1 MMTRELSV
9 DEANEY
15 LLGLFR
21 ALLTYPKFKAFIDE
35 YYVIRQYYDEDSGK
49 MLRVE
54 ITDKE
59 ESNEDF
65 DASKDR
71 VH

>member
-1 MMTRELSV
+1 MITRELSV
-9 DEANEY
+9 EEANEY

-54 ITDKE
+54 IIDKE

-71 VH
+71 IH

>member
-1 MMTRELSV
+1 MITRELSIE
-9 DEANEY
+9 EANEY

-21 ALLTYPKFKAFIDE
+21 ALLTYPRFKAFIDE

-54 ITDKE
+54 ITDKKDND
-59 ESNEDF
+59 ESFN
-65 DASKDR
+65 ATKNNL
-71 VH
+71 H